1 VTRCRI
7 RWSWRDERGNAT
19 AEFALVAPLMLL
31 VAIGVLQLTMALHV
45 RATMTAAAAEG
56 ARIAALTDSDLAAG
70 ERRTRSILQGNVAG
84 TAVRQIEAT
93 REVIEGM
100 PVVTMQVSADLPL
113 IGFFGPTQMRITASA
128 LDET

>member
-1 VTRCRI
+1 VTRCLT

-19 AEFALVAPLMLL
+19 TEFALVAPLMLL
-31 VAIGVLQLTMALHV
+31 LAVGVLQLTMALHV

-70 ERRTRSILQGNVAG
+70 ERRTRSILEGNIAG
-84 TAVRQIEAT
+84 TAVRQIVAT

-100 PVVTMQVSADLPL
+100 SVVTMQVSADLPL
-113 IGFFGPTQMRITASA
+113 IGFFGPTQMYITAHA
-128 LDET
+128 LDEA

>member
-1 VTRCRI
+1 
-7 RWSWRDERGNAT
+7 
-19 AEFALVAPLMLL
+19 MLL

-70 ERRTRSILQGNVAG
+70 ERRTRSILQSNIAG